1 MSYSELI
8 YLKIYHDFQNFIF
21 SNNILVT
28 ASGFVI
34 GMSTNEYIQK
44 NLILSIPLYEYL
56 GNIMIPYEN
65 ALFGIE
71 KNYTIKTIFKVLGKI
86 IINTIIWIFT
96 IILTFILLEYFL
108 NNTVIGLKSTVK
120 EDEEKDFIV
129 SKKEAKKEDILPT
142 EKKLQDIKIKEKKE
156 EIIAEKIIE
165 NKEKKKDDI
174 ILSKFSNNNYMLL

>member
-8 YLKIYHDFQNFIF
+8 YMKIYKDFQHFIF
-21 SNNILVT
+21 SNNILIT

-34 GMSTNEYIQK
+34 GIATNEYIQK
-44 NLILSIPLYEYL
+44 NLKLSIPLYEYIGTL
-56 GNIMIPYEN
+56 LIPYKN
-65 ALFGIE
+65 AIFGIE
-71 KNYTIKTIFKVLGKI
+71 NYVIITFLKIIGKI

-96 IILTFILLEYFL
+96 IILTFVLLEYFL
-108 NNTVIGLKSTVK
+108 NNTVIGLKSTIK

-129 SKKEAKKEDILPT
+129 SKKEAKKEEIIPT
-142 EKKLQDIKIKEKKE
+142 EQKLKDIKIKEKKE

-174 ILSKFSNNNYMLL
+174 ILSKFTNDYMLL

>member
-1 MSYSELI
+1 M
-8 YLKIYHDFQNFIF
+8 KIYHDFQHFIF

-34 GMSTNEYIQK
+34 GMATNEYIQK
-44 NLILSIPLYEYL
+44 NLKLSIPLYEYIGTIL
-56 GNIMIPYEN
+56 IPYEN
-65 ALFGIE
+65 ALFGI
-71 KNYTIKTIFKVLGKI
+71 KRNYLINNTFKVLGKI

-96 IILTFILLEYFL
+96 IILTFVLLEYFL
-108 NNTVIGLKSTVK
+108 NNTVIGLKSTIK
-120 EDEEKDFIV
+120 ENEEKDFIV
-129 SKKEAKKEDILPT
+129 SKKEAKKEEIIPT

-174 ILSKFSNNNYMLL
+174 ILSKFSNNYLLL

>member
-1 MSYSELI
+1 MSYTELI
-8 YLKIYHDFQNFIF
+8 YLKIYHDFQNFMF

-34 GMSTNEYIQK
+34 GMATNEYIQK
-44 NLILSIPLYEYL
+44 NIKLSIPLYEYL
-56 GNIMIPYEN
+56 GKILIPYEN
-65 ALFGIE
+65 LIFGIE
-71 KNYTIKTIFKVLGKI
+71 TNFTIKTIIKVFGKF
-86 IINTIIWIFT
+86 IINTITWIFS
-96 IILTFILLEYFL
+96 IMLTFVLLEYFL
-108 NNTVIGLKSTVK
+108 NNIVIGLKSTVK

-165 NKEKKKDDI
+165 NKEKKKDEI
-174 ILSKFSNNNYMLL
+174 ILSKFSNNYMLL